1 MQGKEEW
8 YVHSPRATYA
18 HLQGC
23 LATALADQAR
33 AKKRHWFRAYHD
45 YSARLAMLDMVL
57 ETFGPLMAQ
66 HPTMTLA
73 EACGD
78 LPLLPVPA
86 ILSPSTDA
94 RDWRSK
100 SAPKSAG
107 IMRGGLTD
115 GRHKETINAHIDTT
129 HDDV

>member
-1 MQGKEEW
+1 MGNTNAVFAQYPRVHQWIPFLALKYMQGKEEW

-23 LATALADQAR
+23 RETALADQAR
-33 AKKRHWFRAYHD
+33 AKKRHWFRAYHEH
-45 YSARLAMLDMVL
+45 SARLAMLDMVL

-78 LPLLPVPA
+78 SVQSRQMPESGWKHPLRRVREL
-86 ILSPSTDA
+86 
-94 RDWRSK
+94 
-100 SAPKSAG
+100 
-107 IMRGGLTD
+107 
-115 GRHKETINAHIDTT
+115 
-129 HDDV
+129 